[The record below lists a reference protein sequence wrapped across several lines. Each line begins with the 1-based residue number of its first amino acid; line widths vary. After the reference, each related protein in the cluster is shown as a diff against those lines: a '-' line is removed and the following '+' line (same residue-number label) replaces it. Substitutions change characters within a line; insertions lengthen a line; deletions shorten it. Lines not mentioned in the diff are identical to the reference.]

1 MANTDAHA
9 QSRDAAFDET
19 PMGGGVCPLLLDI
32 DIFPVRYAIDEAPA
46 EAGAPAPHPIAE
58 EWQGPGYPEIDTRDY
73 TLRQLRD
80 GWLYVWVSEEGET
93 RIAEYLIEG
102 ATFNGDPHLTYSTG
116 ISIALAYS
124 SVKWTERIREYVL
137 ENADVRQRIMRSVN
151 LSAAVNTTTSASF
164 SAHAAPITQLA
175 EHVADITTDGA
186 VDGFTSTT
194 VSTVEREETVS
205 DSPSVNGDESVYRHM
220 EVKPEITQDSVL
232 AGIANQDESI
242 FVAIDDDL
250 GIVND
255 LHMALAGRE
264 MELEAFLDEHGH
276 KLQIASVLQTLCDY
290 LDDDNIP
297 DDVRD
302 DPAKTA
308 RARQLTE
315 DLKQVL
321 SGDTYSTESREQR
334 VIDIYDELEALG
346 IEPPDPD
353 VLNATSLL
361 RDDVHYEEAIDY
373 IHRHQPQ
380 LERLQT
386 HIENSLADL
395 TIWLERLP
403 LSAQELCFDTVD
415 ANQNQAIHECGC
427 MAMEAVGATQTG
439 REWLNTTY
447 QARDSLIGFAMGN
460 FDPALTDALETIAQ
474 HFIEQGT
481 EDGEPA
487 DNGVSASSVAE
498 RTEAFR
504 GILKYEQVQNHA
516 IYKAL
521 APHVREAFDTLR
533 EGVRGPTQKVWESIS
548 YHFLASLGAG
558 GQVSL
563 EKTAKALWHPVMVV
577 LTHPDLASSRLVL
590 DLEYEIKL
598 REWYDTSWRITAQIN
613 DANKQKNTNRAN
625 RLEQQRHVHAFEKPN
640 RVAAA
645 DNSLDLDKSGN
656 QVRANNLATVGLYE
670 QRTIERLRFTDG
682 ANAARRY
689 MVGFIERMGG
699 GMPLLIAGL
708 NLYNFKEAA
717 RTANVEG
724 VDAAE
729 ARNLVANAGFAAG
742 ATMSLWVM
750 PFWNKHATQQF
761 KLSGGMT
768 AVAKAGITEWVG
780 EGRHQAARLAGKL
793 ATRVA
798 GLSAIGAISAGL
810 DTWSSYSDYGDATST
825 SERVALGFKMAAS
838 GAMTVT
844 ATAQIVGATMARSYA
859 FAWILGGWVSG
870 ILFAAGVIHLVASHF
885 AARFH
890 REGARLWLYTSVW
903 GRGEHKWDE
912 SDEGQNNEWRALMET
927 LLRPSIKLTQVSRTT
942 FDLSHA
948 SNNSPGEMSTTYYGY
963 WLQISFPASLA
974 GDTVS
979 ISEIGRDGFWAPG
992 DSFKRSPHQP
1002 GEQGVVL
1009 TTGSEYNTEDVRVWQ
1024 AWIPASEQEKSES
1037 FTLTVEYSET
1047 LLSPGEDR
1055 LRFTFYKP
1063 DAAAGKKEIEPNG
1076 EETRGIRAPTR
1087 FALTVP
1093 LTPEE

>member
-1 MANTDAHA
+1 MT
-9 QSRDAAFDET
+9 
-19 PMGGGVCPLLLDI
+19 
-32 DIFPVRYAIDEAPA
+32 
-46 EAGAPAPHPIAE
+46 
-58 EWQGPGYPEIDTRDY
+58 YPT
-73 TLRQLRD
+73 
-80 GWLYVWVSEEGET
+80 YV
-93 RIAEYLIEG
+93 
-102 ATFNGDPHLTYSTG
+102 
-116 ISIALAYS
+116 SIAMAYS
-124 SVKWTERIREYVL
+124 SMKWTERIREYVL
-137 ENADVRQRIMRSVN
+137 ENDDVRQRIMRSFS
-151 LSAAVNTTTSASF
+151 LISAINATGDCASF
-164 SAHAAPITQLA
+164 APHAAPITQLGQ
-175 EHVADITTDGA
+175 HVADITPNGA

-194 VSTVEREETVS
+194 VSTIEREEAIS
-205 DSPSVNGDESVYRHM
+205 DSDSADEAESVYRHL

-232 AGIANQDESI
+232 GSIDNHDESI
-242 FVAIDDDL
+242 FVALDDDL

-321 SGDTYSTESREQR
+321 SGETYSTESREQR

-395 TIWLERLP
+395 IIWLERLP

-415 ANQNQAIHECGC
+415 ADQNQAIHECGC

-439 REWLNTTY
+439 RAWLNTTY

-474 HFIEQGT
+474 HFIEHGT
-481 EDGEPA
+481 EDGKPA

-521 APHVREAFDTLR
+521 APHVRAAFDTLR
-533 EGVRGPTQKVWESIS
+533 EGVRGPTQKIWESIS

-577 LTHPDLASSRLVL
+577 LIHPDLASSRLVL

-598 REWYDTSWRITAQIN
+598 REWHDNSRRIIRQIKEAN
-613 DANKQKNTNRAN
+613 DQGNINRAN
-625 RLEQQRHVHAFEKPN
+625 RLEQQRHQHAYDKPN

-645 DNSLDLDKSGN
+645 DDTLDLDKSGN
-656 QVRANNLATVGLYE
+656 QIRASNLATAGLYE

-682 ANAARRY
+682 ANAARRHIA
-689 MVGFIERMGG
+689 GFIERMGG

-717 RTANVEG
+717 RTADEEG
-724 VDAAE
+724 IDAAG
-729 ARNLVANAGFAAG
+729 AKNLAANAGFAVG
-742 ATMSLWVM
+742 ATMSLWIM
-750 PFWNKHATQQF
+750 PFWNKHATRQF
-761 KLSGGMT
+761 MLSGGMI
-768 AVAKAGITEWVG
+768 AVTEASITEWAG

-810 DTWSSYSDYGDATST
+810 DTWKSASDISSATST
-825 SERVALGFKMAAS
+825 SERVALFAKMGAGGVMAGTAAAQIA
-838 GAMTVT
+838 G
-844 ATAQIVGATMARSYA
+844 ATAARSYA

-870 ILFAAGVIHLVASHF
+870 VLFAAGVIHLVASYF

-890 REGARLWLYTSVW
+890 REGVRLWLYTSIW
-903 GRGEHKWDE
+903 GRGGYKWDE

-927 LLRPSIKLTQVSRTT
+927 LLRPSVKLTQVSRTT
-942 FDLSHA
+942 FDMSHA

-979 ISEIGRDGFWAPG
+979 ISEIGRDGFWAPS
-992 DSFKRSPHQP
+992 DSFERSPHQP
-1002 GEQGVVL
+1002 GEQGTVPTASL
-1009 TTGSEYNTEDVRVWQ
+1009 EYESDDVRVWQ
-1024 AWIPASEQEKSES
+1024 AWVPASEQEKSGS

-1047 LLSPGEDR
+1047 LLSSGEDR

-1063 DAAAGKKEIEPNG
+1063 DASAGKKEIEPNG
-1076 EETRGIRAPTR
+1076 EENRGISAPTR